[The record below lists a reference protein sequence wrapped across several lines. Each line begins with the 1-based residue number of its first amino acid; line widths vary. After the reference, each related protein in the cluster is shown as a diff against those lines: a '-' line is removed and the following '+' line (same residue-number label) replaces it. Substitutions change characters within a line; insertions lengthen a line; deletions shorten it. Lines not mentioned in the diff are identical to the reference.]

1 MGQTSGSNTGSL
13 ELLQRIEKQ
22 QLEITKLKEE
32 LQFTSIKVSD
42 FFEAEETVEIL
53 EMEAVKSGKTIS
65 IYGKIKFLSELEN
78 NKIGT
83 IKIPYRTN
91 LTESIG
97 SMRSAISPFAEEGSI
112 WFSKFGVVRVW
123 GYGVQRVYY
132 ISASWSC

>member
-1 MGQTSGSNTGSL
+1 MGKTFGGGNANL
-13 ELLQRIEKQ
+13 ALLQKIEEQ
-22 QLEITKLKEE
+22 QTEMQKIKEE

-53 EMEAVKSGKTIS
+53 EMEAVKSRKTIS

-123 GYGVQRVYY
+123 GYEVQRAYY